1 MRFGITGGL
10 SALPYSTVNKE
21 KSRLRWSLVARP
33 PAPLGIRLLLDLV
46 SDSVFLVG
54 EFLARR
60 APRAVAIVGYIVP
73 RGLIRA
79 EMNG

>member
-21 KSRLRWSLVARP
+21 KSRLQWSLVARP
-33 PAPLGIRLLLDLV
+33 PAPLGIRLFLDLV
-46 SDSVFLVG
+46 SDSVFLV

-60 APRAVAIVGYIVP
+60 VPRAVAIVGYIVP

-79 EMNG
+79 EVNG